1 MRLLWV
7 PYPPYIVDNFFNRWY
22 RPAIWAPLPCVK
34 HMEKEF
40 DIPLGPVPIAHVN
53 AVFASAAFQEGVI
66 PKEPV
71 GPMSQEDLDWV
82 EETVSNG
89 QKLSPPPS
97 PVAERYLRTAF
108 KHYDFDMPV
117 TEAQWQNFV
126 LTKWYQMAVNSDPK
140 VSKPALDSI
149 AKSGAANLMVE
160 KREINITSRSD
171 EELNKELRDLFK
183 ALKDKTN
190 ERVIEGEAIRA

>member
-1 MRLLWV
+1 
-7 PYPPYIVDNFFNRWY
+7 
-22 RPAIWAPLPCVK
+22 
-34 HMEKEF
+34 MEKDF

-53 AVFASAAFQEGVI
+53 AVFASAAFKEGVI
-66 PKEPV
+66 PEEPL
-71 GPMSQEDLDWV
+71 GPVSQEDIDWA
-82 EETVSNG
+82 EETVSHG
-89 QKLSPPPS
+89 QKISPPPS
-97 PVAERYLRTAF
+97 PIAERYLKAAF

-126 LTKWYQMAVNSDPK
+126 LSKWYQMATNADPK
-140 VSKPALDSI
+140 VAKPALDSI
-149 AKSGAANLMVE
+149 AKSSAANLMVE
-160 KREINITSRSD
+160 KREISITSRSD